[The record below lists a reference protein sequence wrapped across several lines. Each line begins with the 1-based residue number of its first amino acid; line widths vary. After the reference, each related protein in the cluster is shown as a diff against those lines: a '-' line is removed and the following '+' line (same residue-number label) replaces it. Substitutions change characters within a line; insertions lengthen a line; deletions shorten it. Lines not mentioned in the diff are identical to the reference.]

1 MVVVCLYVWYT
12 RYHITPAR
20 ELQFGAVTLNSRKTR
35 TFTIEN
41 VTNKFDFKFNI
52 SDVPT
57 DTVIEPG
64 ITAPSTKDD
73 KKR

>member
-1 MVVVCLYVWYT
+1 MRLCAV

-41 VTNKFDFKFNI
+41 VASKFDFKFNI
-52 SDVPT
+52 TDMPT
-57 DTVIEPG
+57 DTTSEF
-64 ITAPSTKDD
+64 TATTSSKDD
-73 KKR
+73 KKK